1 MRTNST
7 VLNVRGPGV
16 EANKIVIQPSDKIGF
31 ILIVCITT
39 DQ

>member
-16 EANKIVIQPSDKIGF
+16 EANKIVIQPSEK
-31 ILIVCITT
+31 LIKLGLFS
-39 DQ
+39 